1 MKRSPALETA
11 QLKPLFDLLQDRLT
25 LSDALKEKLTILT
38 RAEQLVEAQ
47 TMDPPQSAADREY
60 YGLLLWA
67 NVCGRF
73 KKTLSAS
80 DLRLWRSHSAD
91 ARSSRALVRLM
102 KSFDDFLLAQFRY
115 YGPALFFSHGVLQRL
130 FEWRGDGS
138 HWMKLLGAMLEVNSR
153 VARGEAGAR
162 FPITQ
167 DHSVF
172 KREAV
177 KELRVLFSKIR
188 TEFASKNRMPTLIAI
203 ADWVEHTV
211 KHQPRVFP
219 SLRRGLP
226 QLKSFLLVAQ
236 EDLVLGIVTGRTHA
250 PSFVDTWVASATG
263 YSVQRARQA
272 MSRSCS

>member
-1 MKRSPALETA
+1 MKRPPALEA
-11 QLKPLFDLLQDRLT
+11 ARLKPLFDLLQDRLT
-25 LSDALKEKLTILT
+25 LSNALKEKLTILT

-91 ARSSRALVRLM
+91 VRSSLAHVRLM

-130 FEWRGDGS
+130 FEWRGDDS
-138 HWMKLLGAMLEVNSR
+138 HWMKLLGAMLELNSR

-188 TEFASKNRMPTLIAI
+188 TEFSSKNRTPALIADCV
-203 ADWVEHTV
+203 ARMV
-211 KHQPRVFP
+211 KQQPHVFP
-219 SLRRGLP
+219 CVNRSLP
-226 QLKSFLLVAQ
+226 QLQSFLLVAQ
-236 EDLVLGIVTGRTHA
+236 EDLVLGIVSSRTHA
-250 PSFVDTWVASATG
+250 PSFVDTWVAYATG
-263 YSVQRARQA
+263 YSEQRARQA
-272 MSRSCS
+272 MSRSRS

>member
-1 MKRSPALETA
+1 MKRSPALEA
-11 QLKPLFDLLQDRLT
+11 ARLKPLFDLLQDRLT

-91 ARSSRALVRLM
+91 VRSSLAHLRLM

-115 YGPALFFSHGVLQRL
+115 YGPTLFFSHGVLQRL
-130 FEWRGDGS
+130 FEWRGDDS
-138 HWMKLLGAMLEVNSR
+138 HWMKLLGAMLELNSR
-153 VARGEAGAR
+153 VVRGEAGAR

-177 KELRVLFSKIR
+177 EELRVLFSKIR
-188 TEFASKNRMPTLIAI
+188 TEFSSMNRTPALIA
-203 ADWVEHTV
+203 DCFERMV
-211 KHQPRVFP
+211 KQQPRVFP
-219 SLRRGLP
+219 CVNRSLP
-226 QLKSFLLVAQ
+226 QLESFLLVAQ
-236 EDLVLGIVTGRTHA
+236 EDLVLGIVSGRTHA
-250 PSFVDTWVASATG
+250 PSFVDAWVASATG

-272 MSRSCS
+272 MSRSRS